1 MSEKKLTIEEI
12 FAKLEET
19 AARLESGEVSLEE
32 SFALYEAG
40 MKLLKEAS
48 DRIDLVEKKMQ
59 VIGEAG
65 VFPPDPQGEEEEAP
79 PF

>member
-1 MSEKKLTIEEI
+1 MDEEKLTIEEI
-12 FAKLEET
+12 FAKLEDT
-19 AARLESGEVSLEE
+19 AARLESGEVSLED

-48 DRIDLVEKKMQ
+48 DRIDLVEKKMK
-59 VIGEAG
+59 VIGETG
-65 VFPPDPQGEEEEAP
+65 VFPAAEQEDEEEAP